1 MTQSIRS
8 DKKPLIGFFPLFY
21 NLAESGL
28 AVIIAKRYKELGGK
42 AIFFSHGG
50 KYEYLAKEIGCK
62 VVRAKPIYT
71 EQFIEHLWKC
81 SRMDELRP
89 PFSKKV
95 LLEHVEAEMDAYKK
109 AGVKMIV
116 TTNNFP
122 CSISA
127 RAAQIPLISVTP
139 IAMGKF
145 TKYPDDAEFFFTR
158 FIPHSWKLKILNWY
172 VFRAKSWARPFEKVA
187 KKYPY
192 IPSPKL
198 TSDINKGDYNFF
210 LDFIEFLHL
219 ERSDISTND
228 YYIGP
233 IFLDELFAK
242 SFSEKSPMKETNDI
256 KRHLQKPGKSIMV
269 SLGSSGTKE
278 LFLKILETLNETDY
292 KVIAVYTSILN
303 EDELPKLNDNILLK
317 NFVPSLKTVNQ
328 SVDLAILHGGHGTVY
343 TAAYSGKPVIGFP
356 MQFEQHLNLEMLVK
370 HGTAII
376 ASRKYFKEKNLLKNI
391 SMIFDNYNEYL
402 KNAQKLSNS
411 LPKSQGDKNA
421 VKILLKIL
429 ERDGLIS
436 PHITTDEG
444 IKKNE

>member
-1 MTQSIRS
+1 MNKI
-8 DKKPLIGFFPLFY
+8 DNMNKKPLIGFFPLFY
-21 NLAESGL
+21 NLAETGR

-42 AIFFSHGG
+42 AIFFSHSG

-62 VVRAKPIYT
+62 VVRVKPIYT

-81 SRMDELRP
+81 SRMEELGP
-89 PFSKKV
+89 PFSKKL
-95 LLEHVEAEMDAYKK
+95 LLEHVEAEIAAYEK

-127 RAAQIPLISVTP
+127 RAAQIPLVSVTP
-139 IAMGKF
+139 RTMGKF

-172 VFRAKSWARPFEKVA
+172 APRTRNWVRPFIKVA
-187 KKYPY
+187 KKYPH

-198 TSDINKGDYNFF
+198 ASDINKGDYNFF
-210 LDFIEFLHL
+210 TDFIELLHL
-219 ERSDISTND
+219 EKSDISTND

-242 SFSEKSPMKETNDI
+242 SFSEKSSMKETNDI
-256 KRHLQKPGKSIMV
+256 KRHLQKPGKSIMI

-292 KVIAVYTSILN
+292 RVIAVYTSILK
-303 EDELPKLNDNILLK
+303 EDELPRLNDNILLK
-317 NFVPSLKTVNQ
+317 KFVPSLKTINQ
-328 SVDLAILHGGHGTVY
+328 SVDLAILHGGQGTVY

-356 MQFEQHLNLEMLVK
+356 MQFEQHLNLEMLAK
-370 HGTAII
+370 HGMAII
-376 ASRKYFKEKNLLKNI
+376 LSRKYFKKEKLLQGINE
-391 SMIFDNYNEYL
+391 IFNNQDKYL
-402 KNAQKLSNS
+402 KNARDLAEK
-411 LPKSQGDKNA
+411 LPKPEGDKNA
-421 VKILLKIL
+421 VKKIIEIL
-429 ERDGLIS
+429 EQKGL
-436 PHITTDEG
+436 T
-444 IKKNE
+444 